1 MKKGIYIS
9 IKPVHLNR
17 IVTGKKNYEFRNYYP
32 KEHID
37 VLYVYESSPI
47 CELKYIVELGEIV
60 KYPNKI
66 TKEGYG
72 NDDFNKGLKN
82 SKYAYEIKQLYE
94 LEKAIPLKELK
105 EKYGFNPPQSY
116 AYDVRYEKLTEDI
129 NKMDAKRII

>member
-37 VLYVYESSPI
+37 VLYVYESSPT
-47 CELKYIVELGEIV
+47 CELKYIIELGEIV

-66 TKEGYG
+66 IKEGYG
-72 NDDFNKGLKN
+72 NDDFNNGLKS
-82 SKYAYEIKQLYE
+82 SKYAYGIKCLYE
-94 LEKAIPLKELK
+94 LEGYISLKELK

-129 NKMDAKRII
+129 NKMNVKRLI

>member
-1 MKKGIYIS
+1 MKGIYIS

-37 VLYVYESSPI
+37 VLYVYESSTT
-47 CELKYIVELGEIV
+47 CKLKYIIELGEII

-72 NDDFNKGLKN
+72 NEDFNKGLKN
-82 SKYAYEIKQLYE
+82 SKYAYEIKHLYE
-94 LEKAIPLKELK
+94 LERFIPLKELK

-116 AYDVRYEKLTEDI
+116 AYDVRYERLTEDI
-129 NKMDAKRII
+129 NKMNVRRLI

>member
-1 MKKGIYIS
+1 MKGIYIS

-37 VLYVYESSPI
+37 VLYVYELSTT
-47 CELKYIVELGEIV
+47 CKLKYIIELGEII

-72 NDDFNKGLKN
+72 NEDFNKGLKN
-82 SKYAYEIKQLYE
+82 SKYAYEIKHLCE
-94 LEKAIPLKELK
+94 LERIISLKELK

-116 AYDVRYEKLTEDI
+116 AYDVRYERLTEDI
-129 NKMDAKRII
+129 NKMNVRRLI

>member
-1 MKKGIYIS
+1 M
-9 IKPVHLNR
+9 
-17 IVTGKKNYEFRNYYP
+17 
-32 KEHID
+32 
-37 VLYVYESSPI
+37 YVYESSPI

-94 LEKAIPLKELK
+94 LDKAIPLKELK
-105 EKYGFNPPQSY
+105 EKYCFNPPQSY
-116 AYDVRYEKLTEDI
+116 AYDIIYGNLTQDI
-129 NKMDAKRII
+129 NKMDVKRLI

>member
-1 MKKGIYIS
+1 MKGIYIS

-37 VLYVYESSPI
+37 VLYVYESSPT
-47 CELKYIVELGEIV
+47 CKLKYIIELGEII

-72 NDDFNKGLKN
+72 NEDFNKGLKN
-82 SKYAYEIKQLYE
+82 SKYAYEIKHLCE
-94 LEKAIPLKELK
+94 LERIISLKELK
-105 EKYGFNPPQSY
+105 EKYGFNLPQSY
-116 AYDVRYEKLTEDI
+116 AYDVRYERLTEDI
-129 NKMDAKRII
+129 NKMNVRRLI

>member
-1 MKKGIYIS
+1 MYF
-9 IKPVHLNR
+9 L
-17 IVTGKKNYEFRNYYP
+17 FRRLVAIN
-32 KEHID
+32 
-37 VLYVYESSPI
+37 
-47 CELKYIVELGEIV
+47 
-60 KYPNKI
+60 
-66 TKEGYG
+66 TEGF
-72 NDDFNKGLKN
+72 FNKGLKN

>member
-1 MKKGIYIS
+1 MKEIYIS

-17 IVTGKKNYEFRNYYP
+17 IVTGKKNYEFRNYYS

-37 VLYVYESSPI
+37 VLYVYESSPT
-47 CELKYIVELGEIV
+47 CKLKYIIELGEII

-72 NDDFNKGLKN
+72 NEDFNKGLKN
-82 SKYAYEIKQLYE
+82 SKYAYEIKYLYE
-94 LEKAIPLKELK
+94 LERFISLKELK

-116 AYDVRYEKLTEDI
+116 AYDVRYERLTEDI
-129 NKMDAKRII
+129 NKMNVKKLII

>member
-9 IKPVHLNR
+9 IKPVHLKR

-37 VLYVYESSPI
+37 VLYVYESSPT